1 MSELAAAEVE
11 KRPRRLV
18 GRGRPPISVTL
29 AALVVLV
36 VAVAALVA
44 YPASTGPVMYARMR
58 GWLPH
63 AETHPYCQGGSRLA
77 GWFGLWDESV
87 AYQFWWA
94 ERGLN
99 DRQSASE

>member
-1 MSELAAAEVE
+1 MRHPLHPWKEERKRDAAIAN
-11 KRPRRLV
+11 RWWRW
-18 GRGRPPISVTL
+18 G
-29 AALVVLV
+29 LV

-77 GWFGLWDESV
+77 GWFGLWDEAV

-94 ERGLN
+94 KRGLH
-99 DRQSASE
+99 DRRAGSD